1 MYIAIKE
8 LHSFIGFITLTFF
21 TFAIVFNLIS
31 WLSKKPFTK
40 VNKIVSLVGMV
51 SVHTQVLIGLFLYFL
66 SPLGLSNFSGAAMKD
81 AHSRLYILE
90 HPLIMLIAFILVT
103 VGYSK
108 AKKLTDDN
116 AKYKTIITFFFIS
129 LMLILSRIPWNN
141 WI

>member
-8 LHSFIGFITLTFF
+8 LHSFIGFMTLTLF

-31 WLSKKPFTK
+31 WVSKKPYTK
-40 VNKIVSLVGMV
+40 VNKIVSLVGMT
-51 SVHTQVLIGLFLYFL
+51 SVHIQVLIGLILYFL
-66 SPLGLSNFSGAAMKD
+66 SPKGLSNFSGAAMKD
-81 AHSRLYILE
+81 AHSRLFLLE
-90 HPLIMLIAFILVT
+90 HPLIMIIAFVLVT
-103 VGYSK
+103 IGYSK

-129 LMLILSRIPWNN
+129 LVLILSRIPWSI

>member
-8 LHSFIGFITLTFF
+8 LHSFIGFMTLTLF

-31 WLSKKPFTK
+31 WVSKKPYTK
-40 VNKIVSLVGMV
+40 VNKIVSLVGMT
-51 SVHTQVLIGLFLYFL
+51 SVHIQVLIGLILYFL
-66 SPLGLSNFSGAAMKD
+66 SPHGLSNFSGDAMKD
-81 AHSRLYILE
+81 AQSRLFILE
-90 HPLIMLIAFILVT
+90 HPLIMIIAFVLVT

-108 AKKLTDDN
+108 AKKLADDN

-129 LMLILSRIPWNN
+129 LVLILSRIPWSI

>member
-8 LHSFIGFITLTFF
+8 LHSFIGFMTLTLF

-31 WLSKKPFTK
+31 WVSKRPYTK
-40 VNKIVSLVGMV
+40 VNKIVSLVGMT
-51 SVHTQVLIGLFLYFL
+51 SVHIQVLIGLILYFL
-66 SPLGLSNFSGAAMKD
+66 SPHGLSNFSGAAMKV
-81 AHSRLYILE
+81 AQSRLLILE
-90 HPLIMLIAFILVT
+90 HPLIMIIAFVLVT

-129 LMLILSRIPWNN
+129 LVLILSRIPWSI